1 MGFHDDRRMEQRLC
15 TVSRSRWLADLVS
28 VSRAVQTPCSS
39 WYVHRTC
46 VLDWLIS
53 DFICDLVY
61 GQRDVLLLQL
71 SLPHA
76 AQYASADIVEE
87 LNTHRLGLPEH
98 DTDTD
103 SVTRCIL
110 FV

>member
-1 MGFHDDRRMEQRLC
+1 VL
-15 TVSRSRWLADLVS
+15 
-28 VSRAVQTPCSS
+28 
-39 WYVHRTC
+39 TC
-46 VLDWLIS
+46 ALDWLLN
-53 DFICDLVY
+53 DFDCNLVN
-61 GQRDVLLLQL
+61 GQCDVLLVQL

-98 DTDTD
+98 DADTD